1 MSMYWNE
8 TFSKNSQGNYNIV
21 NISLLCCSFCGWYC
35 EIPSVQLH
43 LKWCKW
49 AQKKCQSWRSCPD
62 CYTLIAGYTLNL
74 TPGIFPLVLNRLLSE
89 LTLHCSTLMNTSISQ
104 PNIMKHICRFC
115 TNTEAG
121 IIILTRKAICFR
133 TERDTTLL
141 WSIDYI
147 VWQAGCI
154 AWWIVSHYISSLSLS
169 ELLVPLHRAE
179 LHTAGHQ
186 TTAHRQRILNV
197 ERNNV
202 ALFNYWNAV
211 LNICACPFC

>member
-1 MSMYWNE
+1 MYWNE
-8 TFSKNSQGNYNIV
+8 TFSKNAQGKYNV
-21 NISLLCCSFCGWYC
+21 VSISLLCCSFCGWYF
-35 EIPSVQLH
+35 EIPSIQLH

-49 AQKKCQSWRSCPD
+49 AKKNVSHGGAVLTA
-62 CYTLIAGYTLNL
+62 TLRLQATLW
-74 TPGIFPLVLNRLLSE
+74 IWQEYFRWFLNRLLSE

-115 TNTEAG
+115 TNTGAG

-211 LNICACPFC
+211 LNICVCPFY